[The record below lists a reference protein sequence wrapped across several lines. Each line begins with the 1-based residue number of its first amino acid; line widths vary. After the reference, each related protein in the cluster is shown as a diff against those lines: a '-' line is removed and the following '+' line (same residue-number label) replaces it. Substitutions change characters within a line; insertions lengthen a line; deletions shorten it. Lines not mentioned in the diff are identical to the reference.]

1 MPHDVYIFANP
12 FYKEVCVSY
21 FLIASVFVLGYVAIA
36 CEHSIHVNKA
46 ASALLTAIVLWVLL
60 MVFGI
65 DGVNH
70 GVPSAAT
77 ALEQVQGVHAVS
89 EQLRE
94 HLAEIA
100 EILFFLMGAMAI
112 VELIDAHDGFRVV
125 TDKITTNNAVKLLW
139 IITILTFFLSA
150 LLDNLTTTIVM
161 ISLISKI
168 IGEQKIRWYFVGLI
182 VIAANAGGAW
192 SPIGDVTT
200 TMLWIGGQISA
211 SGIMLN
217 VFLPSLVSML
227 VPLILVTFQ
236 LKGKTIIAPTHANAT
251 RDSNAEPINPLT
263 LPLPERI
270 DNLRATVKSTAQQG
284 ITPKMRMWVLAL
296 GLGALAFVPIFKTVT
311 HLPPYVGV
319 LFGLA
324 VLWIVTEIMHR
335 HQDDY
340 IRERIGVEGVLSRI
354 DMPSILFFLG
364 ILLSVGALATAG
376 ILANVAHWLDNT
388 FGNIYVINVMIG
400 LLSAVIDNVPL
411 VAGAMKMYPLVD
423 GASVS
428 QLAGSE
434 ATRQAFFVQD
444 GLFWEF
450 LAYCAGTGGSCLIIG
465 SAAGVTAMGMEKIS
479 FMWYFKHIAW
489 LALAGY
495 LAGAGVYV
503 LIETLLH

>member
-1 MPHDVYIFANP
+1 MI
-12 FYKEVCVSY
+12 Y
-21 FLIASVFVLGYVAIA
+21 FLIVAVFILGYVAIA
-36 CEHSIHVNKA
+36 MEHKIHVNKA

-60 MVFGI
+60 TFGI
-65 DGVNH
+65 DTLLPNLAGQSGHFV
-70 GVPSAAT
+70 G
-77 ALEQVQGVHAVS
+77 

-100 EILFFLMGAMAI
+100 EILFFLMGAMVI
-112 VELIDAHDGFRVV
+112 VELIDAHDGFRVI
-125 TDKITTNNAVKLLW
+125 TEKIKTQNAVKLLW
-139 IITILTFFLSA
+139 IITTLTFFFSS

-161 ISLISKI
+161 ISLVAKI
-168 IGEQKIRWYFVGLI
+168 ISDQKMRWYFAGLI
-182 VIAANAGGAW
+182 VISANAGGAW

-200 TMLWIGGQISA
+200 TMLWIGGQITA
-211 SGIMLN
+211 SGIIAN
-217 VFLPSLVSML
+217 VFLPSIISTL

-236 LKGKTIIAPTHANAT
+236 LKGQTVTAPSSRH
-251 RDSNAEPINPLT
+251 DSQEPVNPLT

-270 DNLRATVKSTAQQG
+270 DNLKTIVKSTTQQE
-284 ITPKMRMWVLAL
+284 ITPKMRLSVLAL
-296 GLGALAFVPIFKTVT
+296 GLGALAFVPVFKTVT

-376 ILANVAHWLDNT
+376 ILTGVGQWLDNS

-423 GASVS
+423 SATLSGEV
-428 QLAGSE
+428 
-434 ATRQAFFVQD
+434 TRQAFFVQD

-465 SAAGVTAMGMEKIS
+465 SASGVAAMGMEKIP
-479 FMWYFKHIAW
+479 FTWYLKHITW

-503 LIETLLH
+503 LVETIFH

>member
-1 MPHDVYIFANP
+1 MIYFFIVAIF
-12 FYKEVCVSY
+12 
-21 FLIASVFVLGYVAIA
+21 ILGYVAIA
-36 CEHSIHVNKA
+36 MEHKIHVNKA

-60 MVFGI
+60 TFGI
-65 DGVNH
+65 NEL
-70 GVPSAAT
+70 VPNVAGQSGHF
-77 ALEQVQGVHAVS
+77 VG

-100 EILFFLMGAMAI
+100 EILFFLMGAMVI
-112 VELIDAHDGFRVV
+112 VELIDAHDGFRVI
-125 TDKITTNNAVKLLW
+125 TEKIKTQNAVKLLW
-139 IITILTFFLSA
+139 IITTLTFFLSS

-161 ISLISKI
+161 ISLVAKI
-168 IGEQKIRWYFVGLI
+168 VSDQKMRWYFAGLI
-182 VIAANAGGAW
+182 IIAANAGGAW

-200 TMLWIGGQISA
+200 TMLWIGGQITA
-211 SGIMLN
+211 SGIMAN
-217 VFLPSLVSML
+217 VILPSIVSTL
-227 VPLILVTFQ
+227 VPLVLVTFQ
-236 LKGKTIIAPTHANAT
+236 LKGQTVTAPMSSHAT
-251 RDSNAEPINPLT
+251 QEPVNPLT

-270 DNLRATVKSTAQQG
+270 DNLKTIVKSTAQQE
-284 ITPKMRMWVLAL
+284 ITPTMRLSVLAL
-296 GLGALAFVPIFKTVT
+296 GLGALAFVPVFKTVT

-364 ILLSVGALATAG
+364 ILLAVGGLATAG
-376 ILANVAHWLDNT
+376 ILTHVGQWLDNS

-400 LLSAVIDNVPL
+400 LLSAVVDNVPL

-423 GASVS
+423 SATLTNEAS
-428 QLAGSE
+428 
-434 ATRQAFFVQD
+434 RQAFFVQD

-465 SAAGVTAMGMEKIS
+465 SASGVAAMGMEKIP
-479 FMWYFKHIAW
+479 FTWYLKHITW

-503 LIETLLH
+503 LIETLVH